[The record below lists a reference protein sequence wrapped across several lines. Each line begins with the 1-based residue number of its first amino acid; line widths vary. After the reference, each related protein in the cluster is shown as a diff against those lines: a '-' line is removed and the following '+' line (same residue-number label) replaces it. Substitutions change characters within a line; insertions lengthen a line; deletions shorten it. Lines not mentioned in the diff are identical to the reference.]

1 MPASESCRRRRGGG
15 ITHGMTKRLER
26 WPGGGRENAR
36 ASAGSCESRK
46 FFEGKDHVQF
56 SPALLSRV
64 PAVRRRGPELAR
76 MRARAWLL
84 TAGALSVGSPVLCP
98 RSRSKCAIR
107 KGERGADVHGWY
119 RGNDVQTVKGRQF
132 VDHQRRY
139 ALDSGGREGS
149 PIAHPVTPKVGT
161 ESFDWNVHVAHMRAA
176 QRRKSDARRVADPS
190 SCRRNRN
197 EMA

>member
-1 MPASESCRRRRGGG
+1 M
-15 ITHGMTKRLER
+15 H
-26 WPGGGRENAR
+26 ENAR
-36 ASAGSCESRK
+36 VRAGSCESRK
-46 FFEGKDHVQF
+46 SFGGKDHVQF
-56 SPALLSRV
+56 SAELLSGV
-64 PAVRRRGPELAR
+64 PAVRCRGPEPAR

-107 KGERGADVHGWY
+107 KGERGADLHDWY
-119 RGNDVQTVKGRQF
+119 RGNDVQTVKRRQF

-149 PIAHPVTPKVGT
+149 PIAHPVTPQVGI

-176 QRRKSDARRVADPS
+176 QRRKSDARRVAVPS
-190 SCRRNRN
+190 SCWRIRN